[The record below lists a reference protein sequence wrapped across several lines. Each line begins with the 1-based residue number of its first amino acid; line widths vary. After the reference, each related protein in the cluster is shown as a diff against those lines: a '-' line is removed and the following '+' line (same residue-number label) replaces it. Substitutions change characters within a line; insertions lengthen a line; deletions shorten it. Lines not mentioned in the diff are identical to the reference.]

1 MLKIGEI
8 RKWSQSV
15 QNQRKKKK
23 LMALS
28 KFLKKKSMKSWNSCK
43 EIRKLKPRSLFF
55 YTINIRMS
63 KSIS

>member
-8 RKWSQSV
+8 RKWSPSV

-28 KFLKKKSMKSWNSCK
+28 KFLKKRSMKSWNSFK

>member
-23 LMALS
+23 LMELS
-28 KFLKKKSMKSWNSCK
+28 KFLKKRSMKSWNSFK
-43 EIRKLKPRSLFF
+43 EIKKLMQRSLFF
-55 YTINIRMS
+55 YIINIQMS
-63 KSIS
+63 KSIN